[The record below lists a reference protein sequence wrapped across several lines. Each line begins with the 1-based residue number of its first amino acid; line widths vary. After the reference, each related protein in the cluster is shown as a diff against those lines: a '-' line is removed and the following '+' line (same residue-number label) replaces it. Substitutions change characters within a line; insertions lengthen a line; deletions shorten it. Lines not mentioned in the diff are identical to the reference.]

1 MNNAWTVISACSA
14 MGAAVAGIVSLVL
27 SCRWHR
33 EQKQI
38 NLRQADA
45 TEENNRIAREALAES
60 RKSPERKRADD
71 LARRGG
77 FFTHISTCD
86 VKSDGR

>member
-1 MNNAWTVISACSA
+1 MNNAWPVVSAC
-14 MGAAVAGIVSLVL
+14 AAVSAAIVGIISLVL

-45 TEENNRIAREALAES
+45 TEESNRIAREALEES
-60 RKSPERKRADD
+60 RKSPERKKGDQMRAQG
-71 LARRGG
+71 LLP
-77 FFTHISTCD
+77 
-86 VKSDGR
+86 